1 MGMDLKRTRSL
12 LRLRRVYLPNTPQ
25 DGDDDDDGEIFL
37 LFYYPQYFTIFSPT
51 PLYDF
56 IVSLALLYV

>member
-25 DGDDDDDGEIFL
+25 DGDDDDGEICL
-37 LFYYPQYFTIFSPT
+37 LFYYPLCFTIFSPT

-56 IVSLALLYV
+56 IVSLALLHV